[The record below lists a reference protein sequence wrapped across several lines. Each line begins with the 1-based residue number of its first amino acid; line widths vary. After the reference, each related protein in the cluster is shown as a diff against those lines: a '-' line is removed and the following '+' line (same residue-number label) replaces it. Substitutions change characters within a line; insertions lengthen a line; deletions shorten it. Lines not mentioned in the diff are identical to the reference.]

1 MHILPSS
8 RATRSASTD
17 ARKGTAMTTKPSD
30 VETKYPVQVM
40 DGLLQ
45 LRVPIPNNPL
55 GWVLP
60 YLIEGHDGWTLVDS
74 GWNVPEAWDALEQQL
89 RDAGVT
95 FDKLKTLLVTHIHP
109 DHYGLAGR
117 VKENS
122 GAKVIIH
129 QRERDLIRSRY
140 RDPSQLLATMGDWL
154 VMNGVPREGIDDLKA
169 SAMPVRAY
177 VDPVEPDEVVWG
189 GERLPIGRFE
199 FEVWWTPGH
208 SPGHICFLE
217 RGKKFILT
225 GDHVLPTITPNISL
239 HPQQQGN
246 PLGDYIASL
255 ERLED
260 LDVTQVLPAHEFM
273 FDDLKARLR
282 SIELHH
288 RERLDEMIA
297 AIGRGQRTA
306 YEVAAKVKWVTGSFD
321 TFSSWMQRAALGE
334 TIAHLDYLVVEG
346 VLAKF
351 LQDGIQYYKKLGN
364 D

>member
-1 MHILPSS
+1 
-8 RATRSASTD
+8 
-17 ARKGTAMTTKPSD
+17 MTSD

-45 LRVPIPNNPL
+45 LKVPIPNNPL

-60 YLIEGHDGWTLVDS
+60 YLIEGRDGWTLVDS

-89 RDAGVT
+89 KDAGVG
-95 FDKLKTLLVTHIHP
+95 FDKLKTLLVTHVHP

-117 VKENS
+117 VKEHS
-122 GAKVIIH
+122 GATVIIH

-154 VMNGVPREGIDDLKA
+154 IMNGVPKSHMEDLKA

-189 GERLPIGRFE
+189 GERLEIGRFT

-217 RGKKFILT
+217 RDKKFILT

-255 ERLED
+255 ERLEE
-260 LDVTQVLPAHEFM
+260 LDVEQVLPAHEFS
-273 FDDLKARLR
+273 FTDLKARLR
-282 SIELHH
+282 GIELHH
-288 RERLDEMIA
+288 KERLGEMID
-297 AIGRGQRTA
+297 AIGRSQRTA
-306 YEVAAKVKWVTGSFD
+306 YEIAAKVKWATGSFD

-334 TIAHLDYLVVEG
+334 TIAHLDYLVLEG
-346 VLAKF
+346 ELTKF
-351 LQDGIQYYKKLGN
+351 MQDGVQYYKRTGN
-364 D
+364 Q

>member
-1 MHILPSS
+1 M
-8 RATRSASTD
+8 
-17 ARKGTAMTTKPSD
+17 TAEVDTKH
-30 VETKYPVQVM
+30 PVQIM

-45 LRVPIPNNPL
+45 LKVPIPNNPL

-89 RDAGVT
+89 HDAGVP
-95 FDKLKTLLVTHIHP
+95 FSKLKTLLVTHIHP

-117 VKENS
+117 VKESS
-122 GAKVIIH
+122 GAKVVIH

-154 VMNGVPREGIDDLKA
+154 QMHGVPKEGIQDLKE

-189 GERLPIGRFE
+189 GERLEIGRFE

-217 RGKKFILT
+217 RKQKFILT

-255 ERLED
+255 ERLEN
-260 LDVTQVLPAHEFM
+260 LDVKTVLPAHEYTFT
-273 FDDLKARLR
+273 DLNARLR
-282 SIELHH
+282 SIEVHH
-288 RERLDEMIA
+288 RERLDEMMGV
-297 AIGRGQRTA
+297 IGRTPRTA
-306 YEVAAKVKWVTGSFD
+306 WYVASKVKWATGSFD

-334 TIAHLDYLVVEG
+334 TLSHLDYLVLEG
-346 VLAKF
+346 ELAKF
-351 LQDGIQYYKKLGN
+351 MQDGVQHYKKAGN

>member
-1 MHILPSS
+1 M
-8 RATRSASTD
+8 TST
-17 ARKGTAMTTKPSD
+17 
-30 VETKYPVQVM
+30 VETKHPVQIM

-45 LRVPIPNNPL
+45 LKVPIPNNPL

-60 YLIEGHDGWTLVDS
+60 YLIEGRDGWTLVDS

-89 RDAGVT
+89 HDAGVG
-95 FDKLKTLLVTHIHP
+95 FGKLKTLLVTHIHP

-117 VKENS
+117 VKERS

-140 RDPSQLLATMGDWL
+140 RNPDQLLATMGDWL
-154 VMNGVPREGIDDLKA
+154 IMHGVPRDSMQDLKE

-217 RGKKFILT
+217 RAQKFILT

-260 LDVTQVLPAHEFM
+260 LDVKTVLPAHEYTFE
-273 FDDLKARLR
+273 DLRGRLR
-282 SIELHH
+282 QIEVHH
-288 RERLDEMIA
+288 KERLEEMITV
-297 AIGRGQRTA
+297 IGRSPRTA
-306 YEVAAKVKWVTGSFD
+306 YYVASKVKWATGSFD
-321 TFSSWMQRAALGE
+321 TFSFWMQRAAIGE
-334 TIAHLDYLVVEG
+334 TLSHLDYLVIEG
-346 VLAKF
+346 GLAKF
-351 LQDGIQYYKKLGN
+351 MEDGVQYYKKAGN

>member
-1 MHILPSS
+1 
-8 RATRSASTD
+8 
-17 ARKGTAMTTKPSD
+17 MTTD
-30 VETKYPVQVM
+30 IETKHPVQIM

-60 YLIEGHDGWTLVDS
+60 YLIEGSDGWTLVDS
-74 GWNVPEAWDALEQQL
+74 GWNVPEAWEALEQQL
-89 RDAGVT
+89 RDAGVPW
-95 FDKLKTLLVTHIHP
+95 DKLKTLLVTHVHP

-117 VKENS
+117 VKEMS
-122 GAKVIIH
+122 GARVIIH

-154 VMNGVPREGIDDLKA
+154 RMHGVPETNVSDLKE

-177 VDPVEPDEVVWG
+177 VDPVEPDDVVWG
-189 GERLPIGRFE
+189 GERLPMGRFE
-199 FEVWWTPGH
+199 FEIWWTPGH
-208 SPGHICFLE
+208 SPGHICLLE
-217 RGKKFILT
+217 RQKQFILT

-260 LDVTQVLPAHEFM
+260 LDVKTVLPAHEYTFN
-273 FDDLKARLR
+273 DLRGRLKG
-282 SIELHH
+282 IELHH
-288 RERLDEMIA
+288 RERLQEMLDV
-297 AIGRGQRTA
+297 IGRSPRTA
-306 YEVAAKVKWVTGSFD
+306 YYVASKVKWATGDFS

-334 TIAHLDYLVVEG
+334 TLAHLDYLVLEGDLARFAQEG
-346 VLAKF
+346 V
-351 LQDGIQYYKKLGN
+351 QYYKLAGN
-364 D
+364 Q

>member
-1 MHILPSS
+1 
-8 RATRSASTD
+8 
-17 ARKGTAMTTKPSD
+17 MTSE
-30 VETKYPVQVM
+30 VETKYPVQIM

-45 LRVPIPNNPL
+45 LKVPIPNNPL

-95 FDKLKTLLVTHIHP
+95 FDKLRTLLVTHIHP

-117 VKENS
+117 VKERS
-122 GAKVIIH
+122 GARVIIH

-154 VMNGVPREGIDDLKA
+154 IMNGVPKDHMEDLKA

-189 GERLPIGRFE
+189 GERIAIGRYE

-217 RGKKFILT
+217 RGKRFILT

-255 ERLED
+255 QRLED
-260 LDVTQVLPAHEFM
+260 LDVGQVLPAHEFI
-273 FDDLKARLR
+273 FNDLKSRLR

-288 RERLDEMIA
+288 HERLEEMIA
-297 AIGRGQRTA
+297 AIGRSQRTA
-306 YEVAAKVKWVTGSFD
+306 YEVAAKVKWATGDFS
-321 TFSSWMQRAALGE
+321 TFSSWMQRAAIGE
-334 TIAHLDYLVVEG
+334 TIAHLDYLVTEGALARFMQEG
-346 VLAKF
+346 V
-351 LQDGIQYYKKLGN
+351 QYYKKTGN

>member
-1 MHILPSS
+1 
-8 RATRSASTD
+8 
-17 ARKGTAMTTKPSD
+17 MTSE
-30 VETKYPVQVM
+30 VETKHPIQIM

-45 LRVPIPNNPL
+45 LKVPIPNNPL

-60 YLIEGHDGWTLVDS
+60 YLIEGSDGYTLVDS

-89 RDAGVT
+89 VDAGCT

-117 VKENS
+117 VKERS
-122 GAKVIIH
+122 GAKVVIH

-154 VMNGVPREGIDDLKA
+154 RMHGVPKDSLDDLKE

-189 GERLPIGRFE
+189 GERLEIGRFL

-217 RGKKFILT
+217 RDKKFILT
-225 GDHVLPTITPNISL
+225 GDHVLPTITPNVSL

-260 LDVTQVLPAHEFM
+260 LDVKTVLPAHEYTFT
-273 FDDLKARLR
+273 DLHGRLR
-282 SIELHH
+282 GIELHH
-288 RERLDEMIA
+288 KERLDEMLA
-297 AIGRGQRTA
+297 VIGRGPRTA
-306 YEVAAKVKWVTGSFD
+306 YYVASKVKWATGDFS

-334 TIAHLDYLVVEG
+334 TLSHLDYLVLEG
-346 VLAKF
+346 ALHKF
-351 LQDGIQYYKKLGN
+351 MQDGVQHYKKAGN